1 MNTCRDHRR
10 RGPNCRWKGYGE
22 PQAVYRDDRGA
33 RYPKDFGQPAF
44 CFGSTSAFRHWPL
57 RTRFPG
63 GTGNFEW
70 IHSVLCGEPSHR
82 KRQPAVGCHFNG
94 GSINPPHV
102 FCFVGTATVHFH
114 NKFSILHVFHC
125 FYSLPRKA
133 HKNVPV
139 LNPGKDS
146 VVVDASS
153 LHNTPVRCWKELKE
167 VLTTH
172 EHRNSLV
179 RNPEFPSSHEACTQ
193 SLFEGHWNYGY
204 GRSEHTHDHQM
215 EVFLSPKPTSSRLFS
230 R

>member
-1 MNTCRDHRR
+1 MDFTASSAVNLPIGSASLRLDVISMGGRSIRR
-10 RGPNCRWKGYGE
+10 TY
-22 PQAVYRDDRGA
+22 
-33 RYPKDFGQPAF
+33 
-44 CFGSTSAFRHWPL
+44 
-57 RTRFPG
+57 
-63 GTGNFEW
+63 
-70 IHSVLCGEPSHR
+70 SVLWVPPRFTFTTNLVFFMFFTASIRCRGRLP
-82 KRQPAVGCHFNG
+82 KNG
-94 GSINPPHV
+94 
-102 FCFVGTATVHFH
+102 
-114 NKFSILHVFHC
+114 
-125 FYSLPRKA
+125 
-133 HKNVPV
+133 PV
-139 LNPGKDS
+139 LNPGRDS